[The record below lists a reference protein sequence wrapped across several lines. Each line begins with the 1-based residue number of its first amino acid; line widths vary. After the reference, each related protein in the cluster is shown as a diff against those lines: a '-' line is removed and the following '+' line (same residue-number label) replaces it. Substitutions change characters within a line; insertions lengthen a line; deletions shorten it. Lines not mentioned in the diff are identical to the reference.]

1 MTNACIKGCKARE
14 KGEQRTFSS
23 IIQKGHKRC
32 LEGRKAVC
40 DTYFRTI
47 GFDFSAA
54 APQLGGLR
62 RDERE
67 GLLLLAALGKL
78 CLKMRRETPFG
89 GVYIY
94 KQIR

>member
-1 MTNACIKGCKARE
+1 MVLLAAAT
-14 KGEQRTFSS
+14 
-23 IIQKGHKRC
+23 QKGHKRC

-62 RDERE
+62 LDERE
-67 GLLLLAALGKL
+67 GLLLLDGVYRGKL
-78 CLKMRRETPFG
+78 CLKMRRETRF
-89 GVYIY
+89 VWVFIFY
-94 KQIR
+94 RESSTT

>member
-1 MTNACIKGCKARE
+1 MVVLLAAAT
-14 KGEQRTFSS
+14 
-23 IIQKGHKRC
+23 QKGHKRC

-62 RDERE
+62 LDERE
-67 GLLLLAALGKL
+67 GLLLLDGVYRGEIMPENAKRNTVRL
-78 CLKMRRETPFG
+78 
-89 GVYIY
+89 GVYIL
-94 KQIR
+94 